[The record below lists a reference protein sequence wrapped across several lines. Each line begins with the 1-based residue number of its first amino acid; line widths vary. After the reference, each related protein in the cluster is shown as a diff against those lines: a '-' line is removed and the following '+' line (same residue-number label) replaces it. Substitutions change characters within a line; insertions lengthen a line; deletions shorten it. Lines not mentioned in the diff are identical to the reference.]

1 MTKMSQLSDFDSLV
15 EQVKNCSFCEPELAH
30 NANPLFQIH
39 PNAKILIAG
48 HAPGKKAHQSG
59 IPFDDPSGQRLRQWL
74 GITTEQF
81 YNPELVALLPMGFC
95 YPGTGKQGDFPPRPE
110 CEPAWRSS
118 LLSHL
123 QSIEITL
130 VLGRYALDYHFN
142 HRGTLTELVVDWQ
155 SHWPRRVPLPHP
167 SPRNNRWLK
176 NNPWFEADLIPLLQ
190 TKINQIVA

>member
-1 MTKMSQLSDFDSLV
+1 MSQLSDFDSLV

-95 YPGTGKQGDFPPRPE
+95 YPGLANRVTFLLDQSANRLGVV
-110 CEPAWRSS
+110 AYS
-118 LLSHL
+118 L
-123 QSIEITL
+123 TFR
-130 VLGRYALDYHFN
+130 VL
-142 HRGTLTELVVDWQ
+142 
-155 SHWPRRVPLPHP
+155 
-167 SPRNNRWLK
+167 K
-176 NNPWFEADLIPLLQ
+176 
-190 TKINQIVA
+190 